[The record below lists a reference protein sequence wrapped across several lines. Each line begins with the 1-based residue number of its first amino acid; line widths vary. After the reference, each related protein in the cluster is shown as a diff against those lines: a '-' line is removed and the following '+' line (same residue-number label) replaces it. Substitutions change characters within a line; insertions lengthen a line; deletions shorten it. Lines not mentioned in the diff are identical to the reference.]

1 MGRYGFYAVSLA
13 GGLISSASAVASAG
27 SPAAHAA
34 VPVEVAGTGA
44 VLGVADECVGPACPL
59 VLRTCRGQRLAE
71 WLAWGIGIVVALG
84 VIGAVAGA
92 RGVPMLLGQR

>member
-1 MGRYGFYAVSLA
+1 MVRF
-13 GGLISSASAVASAG
+13 
-27 SPAAHAA
+27 
-34 VPVEVAGTGA
+34 VEVAGTGA
-44 VLGVADECVGPACPL
+44 VLASLTSALANLPL